1 MKKYCLLLSFY
12 ILILS
17 HAQSQSHVIPQLG
30 HQEFILHAHFSKDGK
45 WLATGGRDRVILLWD
60 MQKGLHWPLEG
71 HSFVVTG
78 MDFNDDNTLLATSDG
93 RGKIFIWDINTK
105 SIIYQK
111 DLKRDV
117 NDIHFLPNGKGLL
130 YSDDVVNIWNYK
142 TDQVQKT
149 TMKKSEGG
157 MSSVSISPDGKY
169 RVHTQKK
176 MEYIN
181 SNFVTNFTFTF
192 HDISQSQEM
201 NRNDLKQYGNKW
213 IVNAV
218 SNDGKLLALGNESKI
233 VVLRMDNGQLV
244 KQYNQASDIQNLY
257 FVKGDNQIIASY
269 TDGHILVGNLQT
281 GKTESI
287 GGVVGHDDISGGRMA
302 YDVANDIIVGI
313 SKETNLTF
321 YDLANR
327 QQIKTFSP
335 GVSEIAG
342 LYWNEQKMELYTLMN
357 TSVIT
362 WDLNAL
368 NISEA
373 IYSSK
378 NNSGDYFGVNK
389 DKPKQITEEP
399 YKYFNKKNNYALLHS
414 DGESRK
420 HYLKRTAV
428 GTSKF
433 GFKVFDKS
441 TDNEIAAFPSA
452 VYIIGT
458 AISPDG
464 TKLFASTVDKIDV
477 YTLADK
483 KLVKSIAYEIGA
495 PSFMK
500 VTPDGKHLVVGKT
513 AETVWFGDKEKP
525 LEFDVDL
532 YDVSSLTLFGKLK
545 GHYSTIT
552 GLDFTKDGNLLFTGA
567 LDGTIRIWDYKNK
580 KQKAL
585 LHGND
590 TDHYFIVSEDGYYS
604 MAKKAIGNIAY
615 GDQKNI
621 YPAAQFEIKL
631 NRPDKVA
638 ESIGFTQPSL
648 LEAYQKAYQKRI
660 KQIGI
665 SDDKIDLNNLPTIQA
680 SIDHLSRTTGE
691 KNISF
696 SIQASDQKVNLTQL
710 KILVNNVPVV
720 EDKSTIIK
728 PSRAIKKNIELTLS
742 GGMNRVS
749 VSVINEQ
756 GLESAPATF
765 EITCTKKV
773 KPNLYLFNIG
783 VSKFVDS
790 EYNLTYAAKDAKDLA
805 AFFETRKADYGQ
817 VFVKSFTD
825 ISATKSN
832 ILASS
837 DFFNSANEDDEV
849 IIFVASHGLLDENL
863 DYYIATSDMIFDNP
877 SFRGLKYT
885 EIESLFQN
893 TKARNRLLMI
903 DACHSGEID
912 KEGTEVVAGTK
923 STNATGVK
931 SRGFKTVKS
940 SNDLG
945 LKNSFEL
952 MKEIFADMRNGT
964 GATVISSASGTEFA
978 LESDEWKN
986 GVFTYSV
993 LNGMKSKKADTNRD
1007 SYISVSELK
1016 EYVFDEV
1023 GKLTNGLQHPTSRV
1037 ENIQND
1043 FVVTSTAEA
1052 HVMKYESKGKWVC
1065 DYNYYKDKRKK
1076 YIEIV
1081 YNGVDLD
1088 VYTTS
1093 MEDYSKKWR
1102 MNQGPIRYTKIAPNQ
1117 YKTVSGG
1124 IIDMRANDQLV
1135 MKDMYGN
1142 SDFDELYTPTKE
1154 INTNTDNS
1162 IFGVWYRSDKKTD
1175 SSGKVSSVKITSLSE
1190 TQLEVWFSVSGSTYK
1205 YDKKS
1210 DAEYEFKLGASSYK
1224 LLVNADGSLTVNNY
1238 SFSR

>member
-1 MKKYCLLLSFY
+1 MKKILLIFILSFLFR
-12 ILILS
+12 IN
-17 HAQSQSHVIPQLG
+17 AFSQSHVIPQLG
-30 HQEFILHAHFSKDGK
+30 HQESIIHAKFSKDGK

-78 MDFNDDNTLLATSDG
+78 IDFNDDNTLLATSDG
-93 RGKIFIWDINTK
+93 RGKIFIWDIDSK
-105 SIIYQK
+105 SILYQK

-142 TDQVQKT
+142 SSQVQKT

-169 RVHTQKK
+169 RMHTQKK
-176 MEYIN
+176 MDYIN
-181 SNFVTNFTFTF
+181 SNFVTNYTFTL
-192 HDISQSQEM
+192 HDISQSKEIY
-201 NRNDLKQYGNKW
+201 RNDLKQFGNKW
-213 IVNAV
+213 IVNAI
-218 SNDGKLLALGNESKI
+218 SSDGKLIALGNEFKI
-233 VVLRMDNGQLV
+233 VVLKLDNGQLV
-244 KQYNQASDIQNLY
+244 KQFNKASDIENLY
-257 FVKGDNQIIASY
+257 FTKGDQQVIASY
-269 TDGHILVGNLQT
+269 TDGYILVGNLQT

-287 GGVVGHDDISGGRMA
+287 GGVVGHDVPAGKMA
-302 YDVANDIIVGI
+302 YDATNDIIAGI
-313 SKETNLTF
+313 TKETEIVF
-321 YDLANR
+321 YDLENR

-335 GVSEIAG
+335 GASEIAG
-342 LYWNEQKMELYTLMN
+342 LYWNETKRELYTLMN
-357 TSVIT
+357 SSVIT

-378 NNSGDYFGVNK
+378 NNSGSSIGVIAGK
-389 DKPKQITEEP
+389 TKQIYEEP
-399 YKYFNKKNNYALLHS
+399 YKYFNKTGYLPKYP

-420 HYLKRTAV
+420 HHLKRTAV

-433 GFKVFDKS
+433 GFKVYDKS
-441 TDNEIAAFPSA
+441 TGNEIASFPSA
-452 VYIIGT
+452 IYIIGT
-458 AISPDG
+458 AISQDG
-464 TKLFASTVDKIDV
+464 TKVFASSVNKIDV
-477 YTLADK
+477 YSLPDK
-483 KLVKSIAYEIGA
+483 KLVKSILYETGA
-495 PSFMK
+495 PSVMK

-513 AETVWFGDKEKP
+513 AETVWFGDTEKP
-525 LEFDVDL
+525 LEFDIDI
-532 YDVSSLTLFGKLK
+532 YDIGTLNLSGKLK
-545 GHYSTIT
+545 GHYSSIT
-552 GLDFTKDGNLLFTGA
+552 GLDFTQNGSLLFSGA
-567 LDGTIRIWDYKNK
+567 MDGTIRIWDLKTK
-580 KQKAL
+580 KQKVL
-585 LHGND
+585 LHGNA

-604 MAKKAIGNIAY
+604 MAKKAIENIAY
-615 GDQKNI
+615 GDQNNI

-638 ESIGFTQPSL
+638 EAIGFTQPSL

-660 KQIGI
+660 KQLGV

-680 SIDHLSRTTGE
+680 NIDHLPRTTGE

-710 KILVNNVPVV
+710 KILVNNVPVI
-720 EDKSTIIK
+720 EDKSTSVK
-728 PSRAIKKNIELTLS
+728 SSRTIKKNINLTLS
-742 GGMNRVS
+742 SGMNRVS

-765 EITCTKKV
+765 EITCTQKA

-783 VSKFVDS
+783 VSKFADS

-825 ISATKSN
+825 IAATKSN

-837 DFFNSANEDDEV
+837 DFFSNANEDDEV

-863 DYYIATSDMIFDNP
+863 DYYIATSDMVFDNP
-877 SFRGLKYT
+877 SFLGLKYT
-885 EIESLFQN
+885 EIESFFKN

-923 STNATGVK
+923 STNTSGVK

-978 LESDEWKN
+978 LESDQWKN

-993 LNGMKSKKADTNRD
+993 LNGMTSKTADMNRD
-1007 SYISVSELK
+1007 AYISVSELK

-1043 FVVTSTAEA
+1043 FVVTSTTEA
-1052 HVMKYESKGKWVC
+1052 HVVKYEVKGKWVNE
-1065 DYNYYKDKRKK
+1065 YNYYKDKRKK
-1076 YIEIV
+1076 YIEV
-1081 YNGVDLD
+1081 VTNGVDLD
-1088 VYTTS
+1088 IYTTS
-1093 MEDYSKKWR
+1093 MEDYSKKWY
-1102 MNQGPIRYTKIAPNQ
+1102 MNKGPIRYTKIAPNQ
-1117 YKTVSGG
+1117 YKNVSGA
-1124 IIDMRANDQLV
+1124 IIEMRGKDQLV

-1142 SDFDELYTPTKE
+1142 SDFDAIYTPTAT

-1175 SSGKVSSVKITSLSE
+1175 SSGKVSSVKITSLSDM
-1190 TQLEVWFSVSGSTYK
+1190 QLEVWFSVSGSTYK

-1210 DAEYEFKLGASSYK
+1210 DSEYEFKLGASSYK
-1224 LLVNADGSLTVNNY
+1224 LAVNADGSLTINNY
-1238 SFSR
+1238 NFSR